1 MVSYLGVVRTV
12 MMADTAQFN
21 RAVAG
26 ASMQFRAAAARMR
39 TEAQSLVGISGAL
52 NLAITIPAV
61 MAARSIAKLGITYE
75 SNMQKIKHVAG
86 MTQKQLETLN
96 KAQIQL
102 SKDTRTR
109 PSELAKVGYMAAQA
123 QILTPSA
130 IREVQKAVAMAQKVQ
145 PGDAPTETVAAG
157 LIANLK
163 AFKVPIQDS
172 VKTIAEMTKTVD
184 LGRLSWEQYSKRI
197 TQVAAVAANIGGKSS
212 FKNMNIALALATQGG
227 VQGGEAAT
235 ALRNLYLRIYERSN
249 KKNSVLNLAAV
260 SAGYKDAADM
270 FERGAG
276 GSLTKYMQMLSSG
289 FGTARGATAA
299 GFLRREITS
308 ALTLMNAS
316 FDEWQR
322 YEKEYDSAFPD
333 FKRRYEEFLKSPI
346 GILLGV
352 QAAFERVKLSSY
364 TAIGPMIIKFLEG
377 LEWALN
383 KFANLPNI
391 DKQLIALTIGLA
403 SIGTAL
409 ASIWGVIQSI
419 TLTHRLNKILGAG
432 AASGV
437 GPLDAID
444 PFDNAARLAAAKLAK
459 AEASAAIAES
469 RLRQTRLKERELA
482 EQVILKAKKA
492 EASAAIAESRLRQ
505 TLLKE
510 RELAERAILKAKK
523 AEAATAAKQAGD
535 AARAAVVSRQL
546 QAAILQAKASA
557 AGFTMPRYRGALG
570 HPPGFVG
577 NLLKSKKLLGAPP
590 PPLFPFMPDWIAYT
604 PMETS
609 WHGFTMPNYTG
620 PKGRTPFTI
629 NMVQLPDGSFGRR
642 LQRPLLGEYGSAAR
656 PRVYPM
662 QSIPGAAF
670 YNAMYRPRRM
680 PSMPSMG
687 GTWGAIKGAMT
698 KQRNLIG
705 GGQCLAIVPFTGAGG
720 SAAVGDDRQVK
731 PPRIP
736 RTGFFGKIPK
746 GIFGAL
752 GGMLKFL
759 GVIYIISVAFRA
771 LREVL
776 AVTLWPVIKDMFPS
790 IKSLGDAF
798 NKLGEKLKVVD
809 EFIVYF
815 VIHAF
820 AGVAGTL
827 ENLFGAIV
835 GGVMTAISAIKFL
848 WSGLTMWFR
857 DSVIGRKLNI
867 NPTAEELAEYEQLK
881 KDRWS
886 KTTFWAQYAAGQFK
900 GMFGGEESAV
910 TRILDDIMERRNK
923 RAGVELG
930 NIKKRKGGG
939 TPIDDA
945 LAAAYGM
952 TVPSQ
957 SPGFFEYGTLGGY
970 EARVAATD
978 AIYEVMKELKDKSIK
993 ALEDVKA
1000 ELERIN
1006 EREDNRDLDGAL
1018 LGVTL

>member
-12 MMADTAQFN
+12 MMADTVQFN

-26 ASMQFRAAAARMR
+26 ASAQFRAAATKMR
-39 TEAQSLVGISGAL
+39 TDAQALVGIGGAL

-61 MAARSIAKLGITYE
+61 MAARSITKLGITYE
-75 SNMQKIKHVAG
+75 TNMQKIKHVAG

-96 KAQIQL
+96 KAQLQL

-123 QILTPSA
+123 QILTPHA

-184 LGRLSWEQYSKRI
+184 LGRLSWEQYAKRI
-197 TQVAAVAANIGGKSS
+197 TQVAAVAANMGGKSS

-235 ALRNLYLRIYERSN
+235 ALRNLYIRIYERSN
-249 KKNSVLNLAAV
+249 KKNSVLNQAAV

-276 GSLTKYMQMLSSG
+276 GSVTKYMQMLSSRY
-289 FGTARGATAA
+289 GTARGATAA

-322 YEKEYDSAFPD
+322 YEKEYDSAFPA

-346 GILLGV
+346 GILQGV

-383 KFANLPNI
+383 KFADLPNI

-444 PFDNAARLAAAKLAK
+444 PSINAAKLAAAKLA
-459 AEASAAIAES
+459 
-469 RLRQTRLKERELA
+469 
-482 EQVILKAKKA
+482 KA

-577 NLLKSKKLLGAPP
+577 GLIRSKKLLGAPP
-590 PPLFPFMPDWIAYT
+590 APLFPFMPDRMAYT

-620 PKGRTPFTI
+620 PKGRDPFTI

-642 LQRPLLGEYGSAAR
+642 LQRPLLGEYGTWTR

-670 YNAMYRPRRM
+670 YNAMHRPRSMPRIPRM
-680 PSMPSMG
+680 PSMFS
-687 GTWGAIKGAMT
+687 K
-698 KQRNLIG
+698 G

-881 KDRWS
+881 KDRLG

-910 TRILDDIMERRNK
+910 TRILDDIMERRN
-923 RAGVELG
+923 RHAGVELA

-939 TPIDDA
+939 TPIDD
-945 LAAAYGM
+945 LIDAAYGK

-993 ALEDVKA
+993 ALEDIKA
-1000 ELERIN
+1000 ELELIN